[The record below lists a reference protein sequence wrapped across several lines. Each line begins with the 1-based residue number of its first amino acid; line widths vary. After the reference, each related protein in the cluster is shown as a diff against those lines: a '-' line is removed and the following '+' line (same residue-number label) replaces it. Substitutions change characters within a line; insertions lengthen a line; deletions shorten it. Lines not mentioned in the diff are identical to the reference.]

1 MSEDGLQDGKRTLGV
16 IDGALTQVS
25 LALVCLAPTL
35 GAVLVWPALL
45 RPQIRDIQDQG
56 RSGLLLAPGPFL
68 VIGLFCGLIAAS
80 LLTPQSNGA
89 LTAMGDDVRSA
100 AGEGQ
105 FWRAASVV
113 LPVFL
118 ASIALGLAFYGAA
131 RVWRLAERSL
141 QGCLRGAQYGLFG
154 FIATVVVA
162 EPLSNLVGPGGD
174 NFVYEPVVW
183 AATGLWVTAFHVA
196 LMGGADDR
204 LWARLGAGVTVGACA
219 AGLCALPY
227 LV

>member
-1 MSEDGLQDGKRTLGV
+1 MSEDGLQDGKRTLNV

-35 GAVLVWPALL
+35 GAVLFRPALL
-45 RPQIRDIQDQG
+45 RPQIRDVQDQG
-56 RSGLLLAPGPFL
+56 RSGLLLAPGPFF
-68 VIGLFCGLIAAS
+68 VIGLFCGLVAVS
-80 LLTPQSNGA
+80 LLSPASEGA
-89 LTAMGDDVRSA
+89 LITMGEDVRRA

-105 FWRAASVV
+105 FWRAASIG
-113 LPVFL
+113 LPIFL
-118 ASIALGLAFYGAA
+118 ASLALGLAFYVSA
-131 RVWRLAERSL
+131 RLWRLAERSL

-154 FIATVVVA
+154 FIAIVVVA

-174 NFVYEPVVW
+174 NYVYEPVVW
-183 AATGLWVTAFHVA
+183 AATGLWATAFHIA
-196 LMGGADDR
+196 LMGGSGDR